1 MPLICRVA
9 IDQIVQ
15 KIDRDYDYLL
25 PNSFSASVLP
35 GMRVLVPFGNGN
47 VLKKAVVLSVF
58 DSDAAPGL
66 KAVVRALDREPMLD
80 EHHLRLAEWMAGQY
94 FITRYQAIRCM
105 IPRGLDYKINET
117 FALNPDLADIPEDYS
132 ELVAFLKETGKA
144 VRRSD
149 FPQKLK
155 KLCIPAYRDG
165 VLIEEIRSIRNIGD
179 LKEKKIR
186 LACPVEQVELFLSE
200 LDARFEKQRDLLA
213 LFLDEPVLSAK
224 DALYYSGCGP
234 TTVKTLAK
242 KGLIEV
248 YSESKERVP
257 YQTMERNED
266 RTEIHLEAEQE
277 KAYQE
282 ITEGLNQE
290 GTHLL
295 FGVTG
300 SGKTHVFMRLMDDL
314 TAAGK
319 SVLML
324 VPEIALTPQMLSRF
338 YLRYGD
344 CVSVLHSGLSIG
356 EKADEWKKIHAG
368 NAKIV
373 VGTRSAVFAP
383 LKNLGLIIMDEE
395 HESSYKSETSPRFHA
410 RDVSRFLSHCYQ
422 APLLLASATPAMES
436 YYLAERRH
444 YQLHTLT
451 QRYNHASLPEVRLV
465 DMRQETLV
473 EGTKLFSDALKT
485 ALEETFAAKEQAIL
499 FLNRR
504 GMHSVVGCSS
514 CGSVAKCPSCGIAL
528 TYHKTNQR
536 LMCHY
541 CGYNIKR
548 FYKCPD
554 CGSEHIKMLGL
565 GTQYVE
571 EELQTLFPNIRVLRM
586 DMDTVDSYVSYGER
600 LTAFRR
606 GEYDVM
612 LGTQMVA
619 KGLDFP
625 SVTLVGVLQAD
636 MSLYTDD
643 FRANERTFNLL
654 TQVCGRSGRSE
665 KAGRA
670 IIQTYCPDH
679 QVIALSKEQDYLQF
693 YRQEISFRKLV
704 GYPPFCDVLLIVA
717 EGYSQPSVAEGMGM
731 LYRHLQ
737 DASNGTYRDIPLR
750 LLSPVVPRIGMLR
763 GRYRMQMLVKCRN
776 SERMRNLI
784 RECRDMELPSGVQ
797 ALFNMNPIQYF

>member
-1 MPLICRVA
+1 MSLICRVA

-15 KIDRDYDYLL
+15 KIDRDYDYFIPDFLR
-25 PNSFSASVLP
+25 ASVLP
-35 GMRVLVPFGNGN
+35 GVRVLVPFGNGN
-47 VLKKAVVLSVF
+47 VLKKAMVFSVF
-58 DSDAAPGL
+58 EGDPAPEL
-66 KAVVRALDREPMLD
+66 KGVVRVLDDKPMLD
-80 EHHLRLAEWMAGQY
+80 EVHLKLAEWMADQY
-94 FITRYQAIRCM
+94 FVTRYQAIRCM
-105 IPRGLDYKINET
+105 IPRGLDYKVNEI
-117 FALNPDLADIPEDYS
+117 FALNPDLKEYS
-132 ELVAFLKETGKA
+132 MQFEELVQFMRQSEKA

-149 FPQKLK
+149 FPPKLK
-155 KLCIPAYRDG
+155 KLCLSAYREG

-186 LACPVEQVELFLSE
+186 LARPAEQIELYLSE
-200 LDARFEKQRDLLA
+200 LDRRFEKQRDLLS

-224 DALYYSGCGP
+224 EALYYSGCGP
-234 TTVKTLAK
+234 STVKTLSR

-248 YSESKERVP
+248 YDESRERTP
-257 YQTMERNED
+257 YKTMERAENQQP
-266 RTEIHLEAEQE
+266 IHLEEEQE
-277 KAYQE
+277 KAYLKISSAME
-282 ITEGLNQE
+282 QE

-295 FGVTG
+295 HGVTG

-324 VPEIALTPQMLSRF
+324 VPEIALTPQMLSKF

-356 EKADEWKKIHAG
+356 EKADEWKKIHHG
-368 NAKIV
+368 TAKIV
-373 VGTRSAVFAP
+373 VGTRSAIFAP
-383 LKNLGLIIMDEE
+383 ICNLGLIIMDEE
-395 HESSYKSETSPRFHA
+395 HESTYKSESSPRFHA
-410 RDVSRFLSHCYQ
+410 RDVARFLSHHKNI
-422 APLLLASATPAMES
+422 PLLLASATPAMES
-436 YYLAERRH
+436 YYRAERGI
-444 YQLHTLT
+444 YQLHTLSK
-451 QRYNHASLPEVRLV
+451 RYNNASLPEVQLV

-473 EGTKLFSDALKT
+473 EGSKLFSEPLIDALR
-485 ALEETFAAKEQAIL
+485 ETFRAKEQAIL

-514 CGSVAKCPSCGIAL
+514 CGTVSKCPSCGIAL
-528 TYHKTNQR
+528 TFHKPNQR

-548 FYKCPD
+548 YYKCPD

-571 EELQTLFPNIRVLRM
+571 EELQTIFPSIRILRM
-586 DMDTVDSYVSYGER
+586 DMDTVDSYLSYGER
-600 LTAFRR
+600 LSAFRA

-654 TQVCGRSGRSE
+654 TQVCGRSGRSGRG
-665 KAGRA
+665 GRA
-670 IIQTYCPDH
+670 IIQTYCPEH

-693 YRQEISFRKLV
+693 YRQEIAFRNLV
-704 GYPPFCDVLLIVA
+704 GYPPFCDILLIVA
-717 EGYSQPSVAEGMGM
+717 ESFSKEAVLNGMTAI
-731 LYRHLQ
+731 YRHLQ
-737 DASNGTYRDIPLR
+737 AASVGEYNDIPLR

-763 GRYRMQMLVKCRN
+763 GRHRMQMMVKCKN
-776 SERMRNLI
+776 SAKLRRLIGECRNL
-784 RECRDMELPSGVQ
+784 DLPSGLQMV
-797 ALFNMNPIQYF
+797 FNINPIQYF

>member
-1 MPLICRVA
+1 MPLVCRVA

-25 PNSFSASVLP
+25 PGSFASSVLP

-47 VLKKAVVLSVF
+47 VLKKAMVFSVF
-58 DSDAAPGL
+58 EEENPLNL
-66 KAVVRALDREPMLD
+66 KSIVRVLDQAPMLD
-80 EHHLRLAEWMAGQY
+80 EQHLRLAEWMADQY

-105 IPRGLDYKINET
+105 IPRGLDFKINEI
-117 FALNPDLADIPEDYS
+117 FALNPDRKEFPPEYQ
-132 ELVAFLKETGKA
+132 ELVAYMQETGKA

-149 FPQKLK
+149 FPAKLK
-155 KLCIPAYRDG
+155 KRCIPAFRDG
-165 VLIEEIRSIRNIGD
+165 VLIEEIRSVRNIGD

-186 LACPVEQVELFLSE
+186 LAVPVDQIEIYLSE
-200 LDARFEKQRDLLA
+200 LDHRYEKQRDLLS

-234 TTVKTLAK
+234 STVKTLSQ

-248 YSESKERVP
+248 YHEARERIP
-257 YQTMERNED
+257 YRSMERSEE
-266 RTEIHLEAEQE
+266 RQPIHLEEEQNL
-277 KAYQE
+277 AYRG
-282 ITEGLNQE
+282 ISASFDQE
-290 GTHLL
+290 GVHLL
-295 FGVTG
+295 HGVTG

-314 TAAGK
+314 TAAGR

-324 VPEIALTPQMLSRF
+324 VPEIALTPQMLGKF

-356 EKADEWKKIHAG
+356 EKADEWKKIHSGA
-368 NAKIV
+368 AKIV

-395 HESSYKSETSPRFHA
+395 HESTYKSETSPRFHA
-410 RDVSRFLSHCYQ
+410 RDIARFLSHHLHI
-422 APLLLASATPAMES
+422 PLLLASATPAIES
-436 YYLAERRH
+436 YYLAERGSYR
-444 YQLHTLT
+444 LHTLT
-451 QRYNHASLPEVRLV
+451 KRYNNASLPDVQLI
-465 DMRQETLV
+465 DMRQEITA
-473 EGTKLFSDALKT
+473 EGSKMFSESLKT
-485 ALEETFAAKEQAIL
+485 ALEETLATQEQAIL

-514 CGSVAKCPSCGIAL
+514 CGAVAKCPSCGIAL
-528 TYHKTNQR
+528 TYHKPNQR

-548 FYKCPD
+548 FYKCPE
-554 CGSEHIKMLGL
+554 CSSEHIKMLGL

-571 EELQTLFPNIRVLRM
+571 EELQAMFPSVRILRM
-586 DMDTVDSYVSYGER
+586 DMDTVDSYISYGD
-600 LTAFRR
+600 LLSSFRS
-606 GEYDVM
+606 GKYDIM

-625 SVTLVGVLQAD
+625 AVTLVGILQAD

-654 TQVCGRSGRSE
+654 TQVCGRSGRSGRP
-665 KAGRA
+665 GRA
-670 IIQTYCPDH
+670 IIQTYCPEH
-679 QVIALSKEQDYLQF
+679 QVISLSKDQDYLQF
-693 YRQEISFRKLV
+693 YRQEIAFRKLV
-704 GYPPFCDVLLIVA
+704 GYPPFCDILLIVA
-717 EGYSQPSVAEGMGM
+717 EGFSEQAVAAGMGTI
-731 LYRHLQ
+731 YRFLQ
-737 DASNGTYRDIPLR
+737 KASNEVYKDIPLR

-776 SERMRNLI
+776 SARLRQLI
-784 RECRDMELPSGVQ
+784 RDCRDLELPNGLQV
-797 ALFNMNPIQYF
+797 LYNMNPIQYF

>member
-25 PNSFSASVLP
+25 PDHFGASVLP

-47 VLKKAVVLSVF
+47 VLKKAMVISVF
-58 DSDAAPGL
+58 EGEAAPEL
-66 KAVVRALDREPMLD
+66 KSVVRLLDQKPMLGTV
-80 EHHLRLAEWMAGQY
+80 HLKLTEWMAEQY
-94 FITRYQAIRCM
+94 FVTRYQAIRCM
-105 IPRGLDYKINET
+105 IPRGLDYKINEI
-117 FALNPDLADIPEDYS
+117 FALNPDRNDYPEKYAD
-132 ELVAFLKETGKA
+132 LVQFMRESGKA

-149 FPQKLK
+149 FPAKLK
-155 KLCIPAYRDG
+155 RLCLPAYSDG

-186 LACPVEQVELFLSE
+186 LARPVEEVELYLSQ
-200 LDARFEKQRDLLA
+200 LDRRYEKQRDLLA

-234 TTVKTLAK
+234 STVKTLSQ

-248 YSESKERVP
+248 YSEAMERKP
-257 YQTMERNED
+257 YRTMERSED
-266 RTEIHLEAEQE
+266 QQPIHLEEEQDR
-277 KAYQE
+277 AYRD
-282 ITEGLNQE
+282 ISSGFDQE

-295 FGVTG
+295 YGVTG

-324 VPEIALTPQMLSRF
+324 VPEIALTPQMLGRF
-338 YLRYGD
+338 YKRYGD

-356 EKADEWKKIHAG
+356 EKADEWKKIHSG
-368 NAKIV
+368 GAKIV
-373 VGTRSAVFAP
+373 VGTRSAIFAP
-383 LKNLGLIIMDEE
+383 LHNLGLIIMDEE
-395 HESSYKSETSPRFHA
+395 HESSYKSESSPRFHA
-410 RDVSRFLSHCYQ
+410 RDIARFISHHAQ
-422 APLLLASATPAMES
+422 IPLLIASATPAMES
-436 YYLAERRH
+436 YYNAEAGRYR
-444 YQLHTLT
+444 LHTLT
-451 QRYNHASLPEVRLV
+451 KRYNHASLPDVQLV

-473 EGTKLFSDALKT
+473 EGTKLFSEPLISALR
-485 ALEETFAAKEQAIL
+485 ETFAAKEQAIL

-514 CGSVAKCPSCGIAL
+514 CGAVSKCPSCGIAM
-528 TYHKTNQR
+528 TFHKPNQR

-571 EELQTLFPNIRVLRM
+571 EELQSCFPDIRILRM
-586 DMDTVDSYVSYGER
+586 DMDTVDSYLSYGER
-600 LTAFRR
+600 LTAFRE

-625 SVTLVGVLQAD
+625 SVTMVGVLQAD

-654 TQVCGRSGRSE
+654 TQVCGRSGRSG
-665 KAGRA
+665 KPGRA
-670 IIQTYCPDH
+670 IIQTYCPEH
-679 QVIALSKEQDYLQF
+679 QVIALSKDQDYLQF
-693 YRQEISFRKLV
+693 YRQEIAFRKLV
-704 GYPPFCDVLLIVA
+704 GYPPFCDILLIVA
-717 EGYSQPSVAEGMGM
+717 EGYSQQDVTEGMAKI
-731 LYRHLQ
+731 YRHLQ
-737 DASNGTYRDIPLR
+737 QASNSTYSDIPLR
-750 LLSPVVPRIGMLR
+750 LLSPVVPKIGMLR
-763 GRYRMQMLVKCRN
+763 GRHRMQMLVKCRN
-776 SERMRNLI
+776 SARLRDLV
-784 RECRDMELPSGVQ
+784 RECRALELPSGLQ
-797 ALFNMNPIQYF
+797 ILFNINPIQYF

>member
-1 MPLICRVA
+1 MALVCRVA

-25 PNSFSASVLP
+25 PDSFAASVVP

-47 VLKKAVVLSVF
+47 VLKKAMVFRVFEEEPSPGIKTVIRVL
-58 DSDAAPGL
+58 D
-66 KAVVRALDREPMLD
+66 KTPMLD
-80 EHHLRLAEWMAGQY
+80 QYHLQMAEWMAEQY

-105 IPRGLDYKINET
+105 IPRGLDYKINEI
-117 FALNPDLADIPEDYS
+117 FALNPGCNEYPPEYA
-132 ELVAFLKETGKA
+132 ELVEYMQSVGKA

-155 KLCIPAYRDG
+155 RLCIPAYRDG

-186 LACPVEQVELFLSE
+186 LAQPVERVELYLSE
-200 LDARFEKQRDLLA
+200 LDHRFEKQRDLLS

-234 TTVKTLAK
+234 STVKTLSQ

-248 YSESKERVP
+248 YSEAKERTP
-257 YQTMERNED
+257 YQTMERSEN
-266 RTEIHLEAEQE
+266 RAPIVLEEEQE
-277 KAYQE
+277 IAYQE
-282 ITEGLNQE
+282 ILRSSQVS

-295 FGVTG
+295 YGVTG
-300 SGKTHVFMRLMDDL
+300 SGKTHVFMKLMDDL
-314 TAAGK
+314 TEQGK

-356 EKADEWKKIHAG
+356 EKADEWKKIHSGA
-368 NAKIV
+368 AKIV
-373 VGTRSAVFAP
+373 VGTRSAIFAP

-395 HESSYKSETSPRFHA
+395 HESTYKSETSPRFHA
-410 RDVSRFLSHCYQ
+410 RDIARYLSHHLDI
-422 APLLLASATPAMES
+422 PLLLASATPSMES
-436 YYLAERRH
+436 YYAAERGKYR
-444 YQLHTLT
+444 LHTLT
-451 QRYNHASLPEVRLV
+451 KRYNNASLPEVKLV

-473 EGTKLFSDALKT
+473 EGTKLFSELLRA
-485 ALEETFAAKEQAIL
+485 ALEETLEAKEQAIL

-514 CGSVAKCPSCGIAL
+514 CGAVAKCPSCGIAL
-528 TYHKTNQR
+528 TYHKPNQR

-548 FYKCPD
+548 FYKCPE
-554 CGSEHIKMLGL
+554 CNSEHIKMLGL
-565 GTQYVE
+565 GTQFVE
-571 EELQTLFPNIRVLRM
+571 DELMAMFPQIRILRM
-586 DMDTVDSYVSYGER
+586 DMDTVDSYVSYGE
-600 LTAFRR
+600 LLSAFRN

-636 MSLYTDD
+636 MSLYNDD

-654 TQVCGRSGRSE
+654 TQVCGRSGRSG

-679 QVIALSKEQDYLQF
+679 QVISLSKDQDYLQF

-704 GYPPFCDVLLIVA
+704 GYPPFCDILLIVA
-717 EGYSQPSVAEGMGM
+717 EGYSPQTVAEGMGIV
-731 LYRHLQ
+731 YRYLQ
-737 DASNGTYRDIPLR
+737 QASIGDYKDIPLR

-763 GRYRMQMLVKCRN
+763 GRNRMQMMVKCKN
-776 SERMRNLI
+776 SARLRQLIGECRNL
-784 RECRDMELPSGVQ
+784 ELPNGLQ
-797 ALFNMNPIQYF
+797 IIYNLNPIQYF